1 MKHPGEFHEQ
11 QLLRLSFLSRM
22 RECSMHGVFSVSLFP
37 NIPSAV
43 ELAKVPLL
51 VSPTD
56 VCILDEPLLY
66 FYWKHLPS
74 LKNNKLTMSFSD
86 AMRQC
91 DCAQIWCGQLP
102 QGTSFSLYT
111 FPNALGLHVTQ
122 NVLFK
127 WPLNPETILIQMCAL
142 FPSVFQAPD
151 LITAFDEHRVSPNFK
166 FGVLY
171 QRAGQVNNWN
181 AGRSLEAL
189 NSSAS
194 LQYLSYFLCIFY
206 SWQRRTYSVTMRKV
220 KSFKNSSLFW
230 ELQLHFKGSLG
241 NVQ

>member
-142 FPSVFQAPD
+142 SLPFISLYPS
-151 LITAFDEHRVSPNFK
+151 LSP
-166 FGVLY
+166 
-171 QRAGQVNNWN
+171 
-181 AGRSLEAL
+181 
-189 NSSAS
+189 
-194 LQYLSYFLCIFY
+194 FLCFFLPFSLPLCLSGTRSYNSI
-206 SWQRRTYSVTMRKV
+206 WWTQSVSKFQVWCLVSESGTGK
-220 KSFKNSSLFW
+220 
-230 ELQLHFKGSLG
+230 
-241 NVQ
+241 

>member
-1 MKHPGEFHEQ
+1 MLYAWGLLCVSVPKHPICCGAGQGTITSLSNRRVYFRWTFIILLLKAFTIIEKQ
-11 QLLRLSFLSRM
+11 QTDHVLFRCYATVWLCPDLMWSVTSRYFFFTVHIPKCFRPSCYTECTLQMTSKPWDNFDTNVCSLLPLYLSLSLPLSLSLLLSFFLS
-22 RECSMHGVFSVSLFP
+22 SL
-37 NIPSAV
+37 
-43 ELAKVPLL
+43 
-51 VSPTD
+51 
-56 VCILDEPLLY
+56 
-66 FYWKHLPS
+66 
-74 LKNNKLTMSFSD
+74 
-86 AMRQC
+86 
-91 DCAQIWCGQLP
+91 
-102 QGTSFSLYT
+102 
-111 FPNALGLHVTQ
+111 
-122 NVLFK
+122 
-127 WPLNPETILIQMCAL
+127 
-142 FPSVFQAPD
+142 SVFQAPD

-230 ELQLHFKGSLG
+230 EIQSHFKGSLG

>member
-11 QLLRLSFLSRM
+11 QYLRLSFLSRM

-56 VCILDEPLLY
+56 VCILDEPLLC

-74 LKNNKLTMSFSD
+74 LKKPKLTMSFSD

-91 DCAQIWCGQLP
+91 DCVQIWCGQLP
-102 QGTSFSLYT
+102 QGTYFSLYT

-127 WPLNPETILIQMCAL
+127 WPLNPETILTKMCAL
-142 FPSVFQAPD
+142 SFPFISLSLSPSLCFFLSLFPS
-151 LITAFDEHRVSPNFK
+151 
-166 FGVLY
+166 
-171 QRAGQVNNWN
+171 
-181 AGRSLEAL
+181 
-189 NSSAS
+189 
-194 LQYLSYFLCIFY
+194 LSFRHQIL
-206 SWQRRTYSVTMRKV
+206 
-220 KSFKNSSLFW
+220 
-230 ELQLHFKGSLG
+230 
-241 NVQ
+241 